1 MDLLKRTT
9 ALLLATM
16 VLGMAGCGSG
26 SSGADAGITTRV
38 KHAIAK
44 EPALKGTSV
53 SVSTDKKVVHL
64 KGKVKSR
71 DERALLI
78 AVARKV
84 EGVKGVTTDL
94 AVPPQA
100 KVVAKPQPKA
110 RVEARKK
117 TETQRRVAQRE
128 PDFYGR

>member
-1 MDLLKRTT
+1 MDLLKRFT

-16 VLGMAGCGSG
+16 VLGTAGCGSG

-38 KHAIAK
+38 KHAISK

-71 DERALLI
+71 DERAMLI

-94 AVPPQA
+94 AVPAQP
-100 KVVAKPQPKA
+100 KVVAKPKQKA

-117 TETQRRVAQRE
+117 SEPQRRVAQRE